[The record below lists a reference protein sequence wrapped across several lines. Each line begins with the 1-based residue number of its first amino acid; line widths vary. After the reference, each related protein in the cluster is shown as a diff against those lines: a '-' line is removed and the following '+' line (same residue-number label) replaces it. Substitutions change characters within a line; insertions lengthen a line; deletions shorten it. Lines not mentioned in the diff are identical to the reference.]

1 MIATLQ
7 EDQQDREQF
16 VFAVVRGDMD
26 VNETKLTNALHAK
39 ALRPAQE
46 AEIRAVGAVP
56 GYASPVGLSGVLVVV
71 DDAVPASPNL
81 VAGANRDG
89 YHFLNVNY
97 GRDFKAD
104 LVTDIVVAEEGA
116 ACPECGAPMR
126 TYRGVEVGNIFKLG
140 TRYTDALGCT
150 YLDRDGRNRP
160 VVMGSYG
167 IGVGRLLACVAEEHH
182 DDKGLIWP
190 VTVAPYAVHI
200 VSLKGQEPAA
210 DGVYKALQDEGIE
223 VLYDDRDESPG
234 VKFNDADL
242 IGIPIRLTVAARA
255 MREGG
260 IEMKLRGAEKAEIVP
275 LAEVVGRV
283 RAGIAELEREIDGS
297 LAPVEY
303 DG

>member
-1 MIATLQ
+1 
-7 EDQQDREQF
+7 
-16 VFAVVRGDMD
+16 VRGDMD
-26 VNETKLTNALHAK
+26 LNETKLTNALHAK
-39 ALRPAQE
+39 DLRPALE

-56 GYASPVGLSGVLVVV
+56 GYASPVGLRGVLVVV

-89 YHFLNVNY
+89 YHLLNVNY
-97 GRDFKAD
+97 GRDFSAD
-104 LVTDIVVAEEGA
+104 LVVDIAVAEDGA
-116 ACPECGAPMR
+116 ACPECGEEMR

-140 TRYTDALGCT
+140 TRYSDALGCT

-182 DDKGLIWP
+182 DTKGLVWP
-190 VTVAPYAVHI
+190 VSIAPFAVHI
-200 VSLKGQEPAA
+200 VGFKGQEVAA
-210 DGVYKALQDEGIE
+210 EEVYKALQAEGVE

-242 IGIPIRLTVAARA
+242 IGIPIRLTVAARTL
-255 MREGG
+255 REGG
-260 IEMKLRGAEKAEIVP
+260 VELKLRRAEKAEVVP
-275 LAEVVGRV
+275 LGEVAARV
-283 RAGIAELEREIDGS
+283 KASIAEMEGEIERT
-297 LAPVEY
+297 LVAVEY